1 MWAQLPPEGRDLF
14 VDNAP
19 TFLGE
24 LRDPDLPRADLD
36 ALTQLAAPVLL
47 TEGDQSPPWFAPIT
61 EVLAGTLPNVQRHR
75 MPDAGHVPQLTHPDE
90 YTQIVR
96 DFLLDRDA

>member
-1 MWAQLPPEGRDLF
+1 VGTAPTGGKGPF